1 MFVFIILDVILP
13 ILILLLI
20 GAILQRKFQFNL
32 KQLSIL
38 ITYCLMPAA
47 VFVNIYDIRI
57 EIDLLLQIIYYLMLY
72 SLSLIIVSHFIS
84 KILKLEK
91 GESAALKNSISLMN
105 SGNYGLPVSQL
116 IFSQNPVGVSI
127 QIFIVIFQNLLT
139 YSFGIYNLLSATKT
153 IGSIIQSFL
162 RLPVFHALI
171 LGVLFQSFTIQIPN
185 SIFLPLNQ
193 LANSFVAIAL
203 ILLGAQLSNIKLNFS
218 HRVIT
223 WALIGRL
230 LMGPL
235 LALAMI
241 YLLNIDGIVAQ
252 SLFIASS
259 FPTSRNTSTIAME
272 YQIEP
277 ELHAQ
282 IVLFSTLFSII
293 TVTIVIYL
301 SYILF
306 WIYVQKRID
315 LRR

>member
-13 ILILLLI
+13 ILILMLI

-32 KQLSIL
+32 KQLSTL

-116 IFSQNPVGVSI
+116 IFSHNPVGISI

-139 YSFGIYNLLSATKT
+139 YSYGIYNLLSATKT
-153 IGSIIQSFL
+153 IGGIIQSFL
-162 RLPVFHALI
+162 RLPVFHALV
-171 LGVLFQSFTIQIPN
+171 LGILFQSFTIQLPN

-193 LANSFVAIAL
+193 LANGFVAIAL
-203 ILLGAQLSNIKLNFS
+203 ILLGAQLSNIKLNFF

-235 LALAMI
+235 LALAII

-272 YQIEP
+272 YEIEP

-282 IVLFSTLFSII
+282 IVLFSTLFSIV
-293 TVTIVIYL
+293 TVTVVIYL

-306 WIYVQKRID
+306 
-315 LRR
+315 

>member
-13 ILILLLI
+13 ILILMLI

-32 KQLSIL
+32 KQLSTL

-116 IFSQNPVGVSI
+116 IFSHNPVGVSI

-139 YSFGIYNLLSATKT
+139 YSYGIYNLLSATKT

-162 RLPVFHALI
+162 RLPVFHALV

-203 ILLGAQLSNIKLNFS
+203 ILLGAQLSNIKLNFF

-277 ELHAQ
+277 ESHAQ

-293 TVTIVIYL
+293 TVTVVIYL

>member
-1 MFVFIILDVILP
+1 MRFYMFIFIILDVILP
-13 ILILLLI
+13 ILILMLI
-20 GAILQRKFQFNL
+20 GAILQRKFQFDL
-32 KQLSIL
+32 KQLSTL

-72 SLSLIIVSHFIS
+72 SLSLIIVSHLIS

-116 IFSQNPVGVSI
+116 IFSHNPVGVSI

-139 YSFGIYNLLSATKT
+139 YSYGIYNLLSATKT
-153 IGSIIQSFL
+153 IGGIIQSFI
-162 RLPVFHALI
+162 RLPVFHALV
-171 LGVLFQSFTIQIPN
+171 LGILFQSFTIQIPN

-203 ILLGAQLSNIKLNFS
+203 ILLGAQLANIKLNFF

-223 WALIGRL
+223 WSLIGRL

-235 LALAMI
+235 LALSMI

-293 TVTIVIYL
+293 TVTVVIYL

-306 WIYVQKRID
+306 
-315 LRR
+315 

>member
-13 ILILLLI
+13 ILILMLI

-32 KQLSIL
+32 KQLSTL

-47 VFVNIYDIRI
+47 VFLNIYDIRI

-84 KILKLEK
+84 KILKLEN

-139 YSFGIYNLLSATKT
+139 YSYGIYNLLSATKT
-153 IGSIIQSFL
+153 IGGIIQSFL
-162 RLPVFHALI
+162 RLPVFHALV
-171 LGVLFQSFTIQIPN
+171 LGILFQFFTIQLPN
-185 SIFLPLNQ
+185 SILLPLNQ
-193 LANSFVAIAL
+193 LANGFVAIAL
-203 ILLGAQLSNIKLNFS
+203 ILLGAQLSNIKLNFF

-235 LALAMI
+235 VAFAMI

-293 TVTIVIYL
+293 TVTVVIYL

-306 WIYVQKRID
+306 
-315 LRR
+315 

>member
-1 MFVFIILDVILP
+1 MFIFIILDVILP
-13 ILILLLI
+13 ILILMLI
-20 GAILQRKFQFNL
+20 GAILQRKSQFNL
-32 KQLSIL
+32 KQLSTL

-72 SLSLIIVSHFIS
+72 SLSLIIVSHLIS

-116 IFSQNPVGVSI
+116 IFSHNPVGVSI

-139 YSFGIYNLLSATKT
+139 YSYGIYNLLSATKT
-153 IGSIIQSFL
+153 IGGIIQSFI
-162 RLPVFHALI
+162 RLPVFHALV
-171 LGVLFQSFTIQIPN
+171 LGILFQSFTIQIPN

-203 ILLGAQLSNIKLNFS
+203 ILLGAQLANIKLNFF

-223 WALIGRL
+223 WSLIGRL

-235 LALAMI
+235 LALSMI

-293 TVTIVIYL
+293 TVTVVIYL

-306 WIYVQKRID
+306 
-315 LRR
+315 

>member
-13 ILILLLI
+13 ILILMLI
-20 GAILQRKFQFNL
+20 GAILQRKFQFDL
-32 KQLSIL
+32 KQLSTL

-116 IFSQNPVGVSI
+116 IFSHNPVGVSI

-139 YSFGIYNLLSATKT
+139 YSYGIYNLLSAIKT
-153 IGSIIQSFL
+153 IGGIIQSFL
-162 RLPVFHALI
+162 RLPVFHALV

-185 SIFLPLNQ
+185 SILLPLNQ
-193 LANSFVAIAL
+193 LANGFVAIAL
-203 ILLGAQLSNIKLNFS
+203 ILLGAQLSNIKLNFF

-235 LALAMI
+235 VALTMI

-252 SLFIASS
+252 SLFVASS
-259 FPTSRNTSTIAME
+259 FPTSRNTATIAME

-282 IVLFSTLFSII
+282 IVLFSTLFSIV
-293 TVTIVIYL
+293 TVTVVIYL

-306 WIYVQKRID
+306 
-315 LRR
+315 

>member
-13 ILILLLI
+13 ILILILI
-20 GAILQRKFQFNL
+20 GVILQRKFQFNL
-32 KQLSIL
+32 KQLSTL

-47 VFVNIYDIRI
+47 VFVNIYDISI
-57 EIDLLLQIIYYLMLY
+57 ETGLLLQIIYYLILY
-72 SLSLIIVSHFIS
+72 SLSVMIVSHFIS
-84 KILKLEK
+84 KTLRLEK

-116 IFSQNPVGVSI
+116 IFSHNPVGVSI

-139 YSFGIYNLLSATKT
+139 YSYGIYNLLSATKT

-203 ILLGAQLSNIKLNFS
+203 ILLGAQLSNIKLNFF

-259 FPTSRNTSTIAME
+259 FPTSRNTATIAME

-293 TVTIVIYL
+293 TVTVVIYL

-306 WIYVQKRID
+306 
-315 LRR
+315 

>member
-13 ILILLLI
+13 ILILMLI

-32 KQLSIL
+32 KQLSTL

-47 VFVNIYDIRI
+47 VFVNIYDISI
-57 EIDLLLQIIYYLMLY
+57 ETGLLLQIIYYLMLY

-84 KILKLEK
+84 KTLKLEK

-116 IFSQNPVGVSI
+116 IFSHNPVGVSI

-139 YSFGIYNLLSATKT
+139 YSYGIYNLLSATKT
-153 IGSIIQSFL
+153 IGGIIQSFL
-162 RLPVFHALI
+162 RLPVFHALV
-171 LGVLFQSFTIQIPN
+171 LGVLFQSFRIQIPN
-185 SIFLPLNQ
+185 SILLPLNQ
-193 LANSFVAIAL
+193 LANGFVAIAL
-203 ILLGAQLSNIKLNFS
+203 ILLGAQLSNIKLNFF

-235 LALAMI
+235 LALAVI
-241 YLLNIDGIVAQ
+241 YILNIDGIVAQ

-282 IVLFSTLFSII
+282 IVLFSTIFSII
-293 TVTIVIYL
+293 TVTVVIYL

-306 WIYVQKRID
+306 
-315 LRR
+315 

>member
-13 ILILLLI
+13 ILILMLI

-32 KQLSIL
+32 KQLSTL

-47 VFVNIYDIRI
+47 VFVNIYDISI
-57 EIDLLLQIIYYLMLY
+57 ETGLLLQIMYYLMLY
-72 SLSLIIVSHFIS
+72 SLSLMLVSYFIS
-84 KILKLEK
+84 KTLKLEK

-116 IFSQNPVGVSI
+116 IFSHNPVGVSI

-139 YSFGIYNLLSATKT
+139 YSYGIYNLLSATKT
-153 IGSIIQSFL
+153 IGGIIQSFI
-162 RLPVFHALI
+162 RLPVFHALV
-171 LGVLFQSFTIQIPN
+171 LGILFQSFTIQIPN

-193 LANSFVAIAL
+193 LENAFVAIAL
-203 ILLGAQLSNIKLNFS
+203 ILLGAQLSNIKLNFF

-293 TVTIVIYL
+293 TVTVVIYL

-306 WIYVQKRID
+306 
-315 LRR
+315 

>member
-13 ILILLLI
+13 ILILMLI

-32 KQLSIL
+32 KQLYTL

-84 KILKLEK
+84 KILKLEN

-139 YSFGIYNLLSATKT
+139 YSYGIYNLLSATKT
-153 IGSIIQSFL
+153 IGGIIQSFL
-162 RLPVFHALI
+162 RLPVFHALV
-171 LGVLFQSFTIQIPN
+171 LGILFQFFTIQLPN
-185 SIFLPLNQ
+185 SILLPLNQ
-193 LANSFVAIAL
+193 LANGFVAIAL
-203 ILLGAQLSNIKLNFS
+203 ILLGAQLSNIKLNFF

-235 LALAMI
+235 VAFAMI

-293 TVTIVIYL
+293 TVTVVIYL

-306 WIYVQKRID
+306 
-315 LRR
+315 

>member
-13 ILILLLI
+13 ILILMLF

-32 KQLSIL
+32 KQLSTL

-84 KILKLEK
+84 KILKLEN

-139 YSFGIYNLLSATKT
+139 YSYGIYNLLSATKT
-153 IGSIIQSFL
+153 IGGIIQSFL
-162 RLPVFHALI
+162 RLPVFHALV
-171 LGVLFQSFTIQIPN
+171 LGILFQSFTIQLPN
-185 SIFLPLNQ
+185 SILLPLNQ
-193 LANSFVAIAL
+193 LANGFVAIAL
-203 ILLGAQLSNIKLNFS
+203 ILLGAQLSNIKLNFF

-235 LALAMI
+235 VALAMI
-241 YLLNIDGIVAQ
+241 YLLNIDGIIAQ

-282 IVLFSTLFSII
+282 IVLFSTLFSIV
-293 TVTIVIYL
+293 TVTVVIYL

-306 WIYVQKRID
+306 
-315 LRR
+315 

>member
-13 ILILLLI
+13 ILILMLI

-32 KQLSIL
+32 KQLSTL

-47 VFVNIYDIRI
+47 VFVNIYDISI
-57 EIDLLLQIIYYLMLY
+57 ETGLLLQIIYYLMLY

-84 KILKLEK
+84 KTLKLEK

-116 IFSQNPVGVSI
+116 IFSHNPVGVSI

-139 YSFGIYNLLSATKT
+139 YSYGIYNLLSATKT
-153 IGSIIQSFL
+153 IGGIIQSFL
-162 RLPVFHALI
+162 RLPVFHALV
-171 LGVLFQSFTIQIPN
+171 LGVLFQSFKIQIPN
-185 SIFLPLNQ
+185 SILLPLNQ
-193 LANSFVAIAL
+193 LANGFVAIAL
-203 ILLGAQLSNIKLNFS
+203 ILLGAQLSNIKLNFF

-235 LALAMI
+235 LALAVI
-241 YLLNIDGIVAQ
+241 YILNIDDIVAQ

-282 IVLFSTLFSII
+282 IVLFSTIFSII
-293 TVTIVIYL
+293 TVTVVIYL

-306 WIYVQKRID
+306 
-315 LRR
+315 

>member
-13 ILILLLI
+13 ILILMLI

-32 KQLSIL
+32 KQLSTL

-57 EIDLLLQIIYYLMLY
+57 ETGLLLQIIYYLMLY

-116 IFSQNPVGVSI
+116 IFSHNPVGVSI

-139 YSFGIYNLLSATKT
+139 YSYGIYNLLSATKT
-153 IGSIIQSFL
+153 IGGIIQSFL
-162 RLPVFHALI
+162 RLPVFHALV
-171 LGVLFQSFTIQIPN
+171 LGILFQSFTIQLPN
-185 SIFLPLNQ
+185 SILLPLNQ
-193 LANSFVAIAL
+193 LANGFVAIAL
-203 ILLGAQLSNIKLNFS
+203 ILLGAQLSNIKLNFF

-235 LALAMI
+235 LALAVI
-241 YLLNIDGIVAQ
+241 YILNIDGIVAQ

-259 FPTSRNTSTIAME
+259 FPTSRNTATIAME

-282 IVLFSTLFSII
+282 IVLFSTLFSIV
-293 TVTIVIYL
+293 TVTVVIYL

-306 WIYVQKRID
+306 
-315 LRR
+315 

>member
-13 ILILLLI
+13 ILILMLI

-32 KQLSIL
+32 KQLSTL

-72 SLSLIIVSHFIS
+72 SLSLIIVSHLIS
-84 KILKLEK
+84 KTLKLEK

-139 YSFGIYNLLSATKT
+139 YSYGIYNLLSATKT

-171 LGVLFQSFTIQIPN
+171 LGILFQSFKIQLPN
-185 SIFLPLNQ
+185 SILLPLNQ

-203 ILLGAQLSNIKLNFS
+203 ILLGAQLSNIKLNFF

-235 LALAMI
+235 VAFAMI

-293 TVTIVIYL
+293 TVTVVIYL

-306 WIYVQKRID
+306 
-315 LRR
+315 

>member
-13 ILILLLI
+13 ILILMLI

-32 KQLSIL
+32 KQLSTL

-72 SLSLIIVSHFIS
+72 SLSLMLVSHFIS

-139 YSFGIYNLLSATKT
+139 YSYGIYNLLSATKT
-153 IGSIIQSFL
+153 IGGIIQSFL
-162 RLPVFHALI
+162 RLPVFHALV
-171 LGVLFQSFTIQIPN
+171 LGILFQSFTIQLPN
-185 SIFLPLNQ
+185 SILLPLNQ
-193 LANSFVAIAL
+193 LANGFVAIAL
-203 ILLGAQLSNIKLNFS
+203 ILLGAQLSNIKLNFF

-235 LALAMI
+235 VAFAMI

-293 TVTIVIYL
+293 TVTVVIYL

-306 WIYVQKRID
+306 
-315 LRR
+315 

>member
-13 ILILLLI
+13 ILILMLI

-32 KQLSIL
+32 KQLSTL
-38 ITYCLMPAA
+38 INYCLMPAA

-57 EIDLLLQIIYYLMLY
+57 ETGLLLQIIYYLMLY

-84 KILKLEK
+84 KTLKLEK

-116 IFSQNPVGVSI
+116 IFSHNPVGVSI

-139 YSFGIYNLLSATKT
+139 YSYGIYNLLSATKT
-153 IGSIIQSFL
+153 IGGIIQSFL
-162 RLPVFHALI
+162 RLPVFHALV
-171 LGVLFQSFTIQIPN
+171 LGVLFQSFTIQLPN
-185 SIFLPLNQ
+185 SILLPLNQ
-193 LANSFVAIAL
+193 LANGFVAIAL
-203 ILLGAQLSNIKLNFS
+203 ILLGAQLSNIKLNFF

-259 FPTSRNTSTIAME
+259 FPTSRNTATIAME

-293 TVTIVIYL
+293 TVTVVIYF

-306 WIYVQKRID
+306 
-315 LRR
+315 

>member
-13 ILILLLI
+13 ILILILI

-32 KQLSIL
+32 KQLSTL

-47 VFVNIYDIRI
+47 VFVNIYDISI
-57 EIDLLLQIIYYLMLY
+57 ETGLLLQIIYYLILY
-72 SLSLIIVSHFIS
+72 SLSVMIVSHFIS
-84 KILKLEK
+84 KTLKLEK
-91 GESAALKNSISLMN
+91 GESVALKNSISLMN

-116 IFSQNPVGVSI
+116 IFSHNPVGVSI

-139 YSFGIYNLLSATKT
+139 YSYGIYNLLSATKT

-203 ILLGAQLSNIKLNFS
+203 ILLGAQLSNIKLNFF

-259 FPTSRNTSTIAME
+259 FPTSRNTATIAME

-293 TVTIVIYL
+293 TVTVVIYL

-306 WIYVQKRID
+306 
-315 LRR
+315 

>member
-13 ILILLLI
+13 ILILMLI

-32 KQLSIL
+32 KQLSTL

-47 VFVNIYDIRI
+47 VFVNIYDISI
-57 EIDLLLQIIYYLMLY
+57 ETGLLLQIIYYLMLY
-72 SLSLIIVSHFIS
+72 SLSVMIVSHFIS
-84 KILKLEK
+84 KTLKLEK

-116 IFSQNPVGVSI
+116 ISSHNPVGVSI
-127 QIFIVIFQNLLT
+127 QIFIVIFQNILT
-139 YSFGIYNLLSATKT
+139 YSYGIYNLLSATKT
-153 IGSIIQSFL
+153 IGSIIRSFL
-162 RLPVFHALI
+162 RLPVFYALI

-193 LANSFVAIAL
+193 LGNSFVAIAL
-203 ILLGAQLSNIKLNFS
+203 ILLGAQLSNIKLNFF

-293 TVTIVIYL
+293 TVTVVIYL

-306 WIYVQKRID
+306 
-315 LRR
+315 

>member
-13 ILILLLI
+13 ILILMLI

-32 KQLSIL
+32 KQLSTL

-116 IFSQNPVGVSI
+116 IFSHNPVGVSI

-139 YSFGIYNLLSATKT
+139 YSYGIYNLLSATKT

-162 RLPVFHALI
+162 RLPVFHALV

-203 ILLGAQLSNIKLNFS
+203 ILLGAQLSNIKLNFF

-259 FPTSRNTSTIAME
+259 FPTSRNTSNIAME

-293 TVTIVIYL
+293 TVTVVIYL

-306 WIYVQKRID
+306 
-315 LRR
+315 

>member
-1 MFVFIILDVILP
+1 MFIFIILDVIVP
-13 ILILLLI
+13 ILILMLI
-20 GAILQRKFQFNL
+20 GVILQRKFQFNL
-32 KQLSIL
+32 KQLSTL

-72 SLSLIIVSHFIS
+72 SLSLIIVSHLIS
-84 KILKLEK
+84 KTLKLEI

-116 IFSQNPVGVSI
+116 IFSQNPVGISI

-139 YSFGIYNLLSATKT
+139 YSYGIYNLLSATKT
-153 IGSIIQSFL
+153 IGGIIQSFL
-162 RLPVFHALI
+162 RLPVFHALV
-171 LGVLFQSFTIQIPN
+171 LGILFQSFTIQLPN
-185 SIFLPLNQ
+185 SILLPLNQ

-203 ILLGAQLSNIKLNFS
+203 ILLGAQLANIKLNFF

-223 WALIGRL
+223 WSLIGRL

-235 LALAMI
+235 LALSMI

-293 TVTIVIYL
+293 TVTVVIYL

-306 WIYVQKRID
+306 
-315 LRR
+315 

>member
-13 ILILLLI
+13 ILILMLI

-32 KQLSIL
+32 KQLSTL

-57 EIDLLLQIIYYLMLY
+57 ETGLLLQIIYYLMLY

-84 KILKLEK
+84 KTLKLEK

-116 IFSQNPVGVSI
+116 IFSHNPVGVSI

-139 YSFGIYNLLSATKT
+139 YSYGIYNLLSATKT
-153 IGSIIQSFL
+153 IGGIIQSFL
-162 RLPVFHALI
+162 RLPVFHALV

-185 SIFLPLNQ
+185 SIFLPLSQ

-203 ILLGAQLSNIKLNFS
+203 ILLGAQLSNIKLNFF

-235 LALAMI
+235 LALAVI
-241 YLLNIDGIVAQ
+241 YILNIDGIVAQ

-293 TVTIVIYL
+293 TVTVVIYL

-306 WIYVQKRID
+306 
-315 LRR
+315 

>member
-1 MFVFIILDVILP
+1 MIIFIILDVILP

-32 KQLSIL
+32 KQLSTL

-47 VFVNIYDIRI
+47 VFMNIYDISI
-57 EIDLLLQIIYYLMLY
+57 ETGLLLQIIYYLMLY

-84 KILKLEK
+84 KTLKLEK

-116 IFSQNPVGVSI
+116 IFSHNPVGVSI

-139 YSFGIYNLLSATKT
+139 YSYGIYNLLSATKT

-162 RLPVFHALI
+162 RLPVLHALV
-171 LGVLFQSFTIQIPN
+171 LGVLFQSFKIQIPN

-193 LANSFVAIAL
+193 LANSFVAIAI
-203 ILLGAQLSNIKLNFS
+203 ILLGAQLSNIKLNFF

-230 LMGPL
+230 LIGPL

-282 IVLFSTLFSII
+282 IVLCSTLFSIV
-293 TVTIVIYL
+293 TVTVVIYL

-306 WIYVQKRID
+306 
-315 LRR
+315 

>member
-13 ILILLLI
+13 ILILMLI

-32 KQLSIL
+32 KQLSTL
-38 ITYCLMPAA
+38 ITCCLMPAA

-72 SLSLIIVSHFIS
+72 SLSLIIVSHLIS
-84 KILKLEK
+84 KTLKLEK

-139 YSFGIYNLLSATKT
+139 YSYGIYNLLSATKT

-171 LGVLFQSFTIQIPN
+171 LGILFQSFKIQLPN
-185 SIFLPLNQ
+185 SILLPLNQ
-193 LANSFVAIAL
+193 LANGFVAIAL
-203 ILLGAQLSNIKLNFS
+203 ILLGAQLSNIKLNFF

-235 LALAMI
+235 VAFAMI

-293 TVTIVIYL
+293 TVTVVIYL

-306 WIYVQKRID
+306 
-315 LRR
+315 